1 MSCWLNLFQ
10 FFSLFPVRT
19 LCHVLVLSDT
29 LSLSPMVAT
38 IATLEDFNATLD
50 KAGDKLVVV
59 DFTATWCGPC
69 QRIAPIFQKLADEN
83 PNVVFIKVDVDE
95 NEETAA
101 AYGISAMPTF
111 IFIKNKEKLE
121 TMEGANVDKLT
132 SLVQKHA

>member
-1 MSCWLNLFQ
+1 
-10 FFSLFPVRT
+10 
-19 LCHVLVLSDT
+19 
-29 LSLSPMVAT
+29 MVAT
-38 IATLEDFNATLD
+38 IATLEDFNATLE